1 VAAGDGRGAPRY
13 TGYNPSVNA
22 TVSNEFAAAGYRVHS
37 QIHGEFEFE
46 TNVSRYSQADLNF
59 FTGQGLEVVVD
70 GATVTIAVALNVA
83 FFNPALLQRLQIGP
97 FLGSLLESQYKND
110 EQIDNG
116 LRTVLFQVPT
126 NSNDPEC
133 LIDPA
138 ANCFS
143 GVLDLGAID
152 IERGRDHGIP
162 RYNALRQAYGLPAR
176 TSFTAI
182 TGESTSNFPAGSGV
196 DNRNSLDITNL
207 SDIDGTAVAV
217 GEDGGTKET
226 RRSTIAARLQGIY
239 GNVNNVDAFVGMLA
253 EPHVAGTEFG
263 ELQLAIWTKQF
274 LALRDGDRFFYGNDQ
289 GLSTIKNTYGIDF
302 HTTLGQLIARNTDA
316 TDEANLNVFL
326 VEEDEL
332 PAPACTVTFTKT
344 TEWSDGFQVNMRI
357 TNNLTTPLNNWTLS
371 WQFANG
377 QTFTG
382 GWNGNFSQSGANGK
396 NVTVTNASW
405 NGTLAAGAS
414 LDGVGFNSVWD
425 GFTNSKPVNFRVNN
439 RRCATG

>member
-1 VAAGDGRGAPRY
+1 
-13 TGYNPSVNA
+13 
-22 TVSNEFAAAGYRVHS
+22 
-37 QIHGEFEFE
+37 
-46 TNVSRYSQADLNF
+46 
-59 FTGQGLEVVVD
+59 
-70 GATVTIAVALNVA
+70 
-83 FFNPALLQRLQIGP
+83 
-97 FLGSLLESQYKND
+97 
-110 EQIDNG
+110 
-116 LRTVLFQVPT
+116 
-126 NSNDPEC
+126 
-133 LIDPA
+133 
-138 ANCFS
+138 
-143 GVLDLGAID
+143 VLDLGAID

-162 RYNALRQAYGLPAR
+162 RYNALRQAYGLPTR
-176 TSFTAI
+176 TSFTQI
-182 TGESTSNFPAGSGV
+182 TGESTSSFPAGSGV

-207 SDIDGTAVAV
+207 SDIDGNPVAV
-217 GEDGGTKET
+217 GEDGGTQEV

-289 GLSTIKNTYGIDF
+289 GLSTIKSQYGIDF

-316 TDEANLNVFL
+316 ADEANLNVFL

-344 TEWSDGFQVNMRI
+344 TEWNNGFQVNMRI
-357 TNNLTTPLNNWTLS
+357 TNNLTTALNNWTLT

-382 GWNGNFSQSGANGK
+382 GWNGNFSQAGTNGK